1 MLKHI
6 MTIILI
12 MCLVSPVFAK
22 NMTLV
27 NLETGEEKIIWI
39 NDTDGDN
46 IPENITVQI
55 IKKLEIEG
63 NKTVIVYDSNMV
75 KAYNALIAEL
85 QRNITDLQKDL
96 EDKNKL
102 LGEYISYKKKNIE
115 LNENISK
122 LKKEITTLK
131 TEAKLIKQQNEQYKD
146 IITDLVNKQ
155 SNETKEDYMI
165 AYTEW
170 KKDVSNFKIA
180 IILSALVCVIIG
192 FIILKFK
199 KRYDYPL

>member
-1 MLKHI
+1 
-6 MTIILI
+6 